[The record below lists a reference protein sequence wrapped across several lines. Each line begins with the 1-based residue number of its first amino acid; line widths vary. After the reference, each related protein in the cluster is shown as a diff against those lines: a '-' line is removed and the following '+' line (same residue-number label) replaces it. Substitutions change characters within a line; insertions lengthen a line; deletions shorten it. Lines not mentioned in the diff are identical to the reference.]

1 MNKSQAA
8 QFFAILAFTAAFG
21 AAAQA
26 QDAHLCTVSSDYDAH
41 ASNPERDGA
50 CYATPQSLT
59 LKVHEFGLCKSAS
72 SPSDKA
78 DCTTLFVSAAGKDMQ
93 MASGQSL
100 SLMDQV
106 SLEEGTFT
114 HAYLV
119 LNTFVKMETVLDF
132 GTDPDNFRTDLQGRT
147 GRYCFTNGQDYNTNP
162 DNIVE
167 CSNSLT
173 NLAEASESV
182 GLGDDNGYSNT
193 LPGYQVS
200 IGGVTVDM
208 DLYMLD
214 SAGDLSTNDN
224 DDFAIYAS
232 QALTNSVTIGQ
243 NTSNLDIAVAVSDS
257 TEVTFSP
264 AGLGGFT
271 VSGGV
276 PVTCSNADGCVYDM
290 AWTGLQF
297 VITAR

>member
-1 MNKSQAA
+1 MNKHKIALST
-8 QFFAILAFTAAFG
+8 LLVVG
-21 AAAQA
+21 ALVGTAAQA
-26 QDAHLCTVSSDYDAH
+26 QDHQCSASSDYAAH

-59 LKVHEFGLCKSAS
+59 LKVHEFGLCKSSS

-78 DCTTLFVSAAGKDMQ
+78 DCTTLFLSAAGRDMQ

-106 SLEEGTFT
+106 SLEEGTYT

-132 GTDPDNFRTDLQGRT
+132 GTDPNNFRTDLQGRT

-162 DNIVE
+162 DDIVE

-173 NLAEASESV
+173 NLAEASETV

-214 SAGDLSTNDN
+214 SSGELSTNDN

-232 QALTNSVTIGQ
+232 QALTNSVTVGQ

-264 AGLGGFT
+264 ANLGSFT

-276 PVTCSNADGCVYDM
+276 PVTCSNPDGCVYDM

-297 VITAR
+297 VITAQ

>member
-1 MNKSQAA
+1 MKKTALPILISLAA
-8 QFFAILAFTAAFG
+8 LSA

-26 QDAHLCTVSSDYDAH
+26 QDHRCSDSSDYAAH

-72 SPSDKA
+72 SPSDRS
-78 DCTTLFVSAAGKDMQ
+78 DCTTLFLSAAGRDMQ

-106 SLEEGTFT
+106 SLEEGTYT

-132 GTDPDNFRTDLQGRT
+132 GTDPSNFRTDLQGRT

-162 DNIVE
+162 DDIVE

-173 NLAEASESV
+173 NLAEASETV

-193 LPGYQVS
+193 MLGYQVS

-214 SAGDLSTNDN
+214 NSGDLSTNDN

-232 QALTNSVTIGQ
+232 QALTSSVSIGQ

-257 TEVTFSP
+257 SEVTFSP
-264 AGLGGFT
+264 AGLGSFT

-276 PVTCSNADGCVYDM
+276 PVTCSNSDGCVYDM

-297 VITAR
+297 VITAQ

>member
-1 MNKSQAA
+1 MKKTALPILISIAA
-8 QFFAILAFTAAFG
+8 LSAAT
-21 AAAQA
+21 AQA
-26 QDAHLCTVSSDYDAH
+26 EDHRCSTNSDYTNH
-41 ASNPERDGA
+41 AGNPERTGA

-72 SPSDKA
+72 SPSDKS
-78 DCTTLFVSAAGKDMQ
+78 DCTTLFFSAAGRDMQ

-106 SLEEGTFT
+106 TLEDGTYT

-119 LNTFVKMETVLDF
+119 LNSLVKMAAVLDF
-132 GTDPDNFRTDLQGRT
+132 GTDPANHRTDLSNRS
-147 GRYCFTNGQDYNTNP
+147 GRYCFTNGNNYNTDP
-162 DNIVE
+162 ADIVE
-167 CSNSLT
+167 CSDTLT
-173 NLAEASESV
+173 NLDEVSEYL
-182 GLGDDNGYSNT
+182 GLGNQVYSNQY
-193 LPGYQVS
+193 LGYEVE
-200 IGGVTVDM
+200 IGGVTVEM

-214 SAGDLSTNDN
+214 SSGNLSTNDN

-232 QALTNSVTIGQ
+232 QALTNSVSIGQ

-257 TEVTFSP
+257 AEVTFSQQ
-264 AGLGGFT
+264 GGFT

-276 PVTCSNADGCVYDM
+276 PVNCGNSDGCVYDM

-297 VITAR
+297 VITAQ